1 MATHKNVKNKDKMMS
16 GEDKNINEKM
26 SEERQ
31 KFIDSQPTDEE
42 MIEKIIAHL
51 KEIYDPE
58 LPVNIYD
65 LGLIYNIDTW
75 TDEVS
80 MMKKAKITMTLTSAT
95 CSFSQVI
102 IDLVKSIATRQ
113 EGLEEVDVEIVF
125 DPPWN
130 QDSMTDEAKLAMG
143 LL

>member
-1 MATHKNVKNKDKMMS
+1 MS
-16 GEDKNINEKM
+16 NEEKNINEKM
-26 SEERQ
+26 AEERQ

-42 MIEKIIAHL
+42 MKEKIIAHL
-51 KEIYDPE
+51 REIYDPE

-102 IDLVKSIATRQ
+102 IDLVKSIAARQ
-113 EGLEEVDVEIVF
+113 EGLEEVEVEIVF
-125 DPPWN
+125 DPPWS
-130 QDSMTDEAKLAMG
+130 QDSMTDEAKLTMG

>member
-1 MATHKNVKNKDKMMS
+1 MSMENNAPEQNKEMT
-16 GEDKNINEKM
+16 INEKM
-26 SEERQ
+26 AEEKK
-31 KFIDSQPTDEE
+31 KFLEKQPSDEE
-42 MIEKIIAHL
+42 MKEIIIGHL

-65 LGLIYNIDTW
+65 LGLIYNIECW

-80 MMKKAKITMTLTSAT
+80 MLKKAKITMTLTSAT

-102 IDLVKSIATRQ
+102 IDLVKNIARRQ
-113 EGLEEVDVEIVF
+113 EGLEDVDVNIVF
-125 DPPWN
+125 DPPWG
-130 QDSMTDEAKLAMG
+130 QDSMSDEAKLQMG

>member
-1 MATHKNVKNKDKMMS
+1 MSTEKNLNEPKEKS
-16 GEDKNINEKM
+16 ITEKM
-26 SEERQ
+26 AEERK
-31 KFIDSQPTDEE
+31 KFVENQPTDEE
-42 MIEKIIAHL
+42 MKEIIIKHL

-65 LGLIYNIDTW
+65 LGLVYNIDCW

-102 IDLVKSIATRQ
+102 IDLVKSIAARQ
-113 EGLEEVDVEIVF
+113 EGLEEIEVEIVF
-125 DPPWN
+125 DPPWG
-130 QDSMTDEAKLAMG
+130 QDSMTDDAKLAMG